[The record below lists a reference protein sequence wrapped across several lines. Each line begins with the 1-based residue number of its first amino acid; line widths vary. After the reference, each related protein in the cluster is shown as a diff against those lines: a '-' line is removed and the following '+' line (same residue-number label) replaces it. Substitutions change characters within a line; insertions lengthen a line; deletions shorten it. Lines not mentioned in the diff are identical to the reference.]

1 MWFWD
6 LWFVLPP
13 CLPQRASDPILHR
26 PWLPLCGLLINQYQ
40 LARAPFCYPP
50 LQAQIAAKEESLPAG
65 KSIETL
71 GNLRS
76 GDFTSTIQVGPGNEL
91 RSCGCLVGQPVSSHL
106 SSSRQLGAPQSC
118 AHACLST
125 HFLEFP
131 SLELLEIVSL
141 VGCSGWISLH
151 FVWSFRRELH
161 TSVARREIFA

>member
-1 MWFWD
+1 MTPSVRLVD
-6 LWFVLPP
+6 
-13 CLPQRASDPILHR
+13 QSISAGSS
-26 PWLPLCGLLINQYQ
+26 
-40 LARAPFCYPP
+40 PFSLPP
-50 LQAQIAAKEESLPAG
+50 LQAQIAAKEASLPAG
-65 KSIETL
+65 KSFETL

-76 GDFTSTIQVGPGNEL
+76 GDFTSTTQVGPGNEL